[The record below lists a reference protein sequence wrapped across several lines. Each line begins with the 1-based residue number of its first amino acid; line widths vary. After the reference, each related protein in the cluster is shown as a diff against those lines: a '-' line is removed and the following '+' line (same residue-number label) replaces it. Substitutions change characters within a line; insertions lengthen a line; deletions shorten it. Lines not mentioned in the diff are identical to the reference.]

1 MYLSLPDL
9 RVEECEC
16 DAVDAAECMLL
27 IEPLYFDSMKICR
40 EPDPSSMFEVELRV
54 CAVRPARPIP

>member
-1 MYLSLPDL
+1 MYLSLRDP
-9 RVEECEC
+9 RVEEYVC

-27 IEPLYFDSMKICR
+27 IELLYFDSIKICR

-54 CAVRPARPIP
+54 CGVRPARPIP